1 MKHAVYLRPLE
12 LEDAKIS
19 YKWRNDPDVWKYTE
33 ARPDRHIT
41 YHIEK
46 EWLEGV
52 LKRRSE
58 RRFAICLKGTDRYIG
73 NIQLL
78 GIQRKNARFHLFIGN
93 KTYWGKGIAKEA
105 SSLILRHAFTE
116 LDLRRITLEVHKDN
130 LPARSVY
137 QRMGFV
143 QTEEKGDFMVMMLTR
158 SKFINYIWS

>member
-1 MKHAVYLRPLE
+1 MKHAIYLRPLE
-12 LEDAKIS
+12 PEDAKMS
-19 YKWRNDPDVWKYTE
+19 YKWRNDPEVWKYTG
-33 ARPDRHIT
+33 AKPDRHIT

-58 RRFAICLKGTDRYIG
+58 RRFAICLKRTDRYIG

-78 GIQRKNARFHLFIGN
+78 GIQRKNAHFHLFIGN
-93 KTYWGKGIAKEA
+93 KRYWGKGIAKEA

-116 LDLRRITLEVHKDN
+116 LDLRKITLEVHKDN

-143 QTEEKGDFMVMMLTR
+143 STEEKGNFMVMMLTR
-158 SKFINYIWS
+158 AEFTDYTSS